1 VTAAQLIVGYVLIQ
15 RLLELLW
22 AQRNTRRLLDEGAVE
37 HGASHYPY
45 FVLLHAS
52 WLVAIVLST
61 PPEASVGWPWLAVYG
76 ALQVG
81 RIWTMASLGRL
92 WTTRIITPPG
102 APLVARGPYRYLRHP
117 NYIIVAGEIAVLPLV
132 FDLWLVAILFSIAN
146 AVLLRERIAQENEAL
161 AARRPPLTSS
171 DS

>member
-52 WLVAIVLST
+52 WLVAIVLSA
-61 PPEASVGWPWLAVYG
+61 PPETPVRWLWLAVYG
-76 ALQVG
+76 LLQAG
-81 RIWTMASLGRL
+81 RIWTMVSLGRF
-92 WTTRIITPPG
+92 WTTRIISPPG
-102 APLVARGPYRYLRHP
+102 APLLARGPYRYLRHP
-117 NYIIVAGEIAVLPLV
+117 NYLIVAGEIAVLPLV

-146 AVLLRERIAQENEAL
+146 AILLRERIAQENEAL
-161 AARRPPLTSS
+161 AARRPVTSS
-171 DS
+171 DN

>member
-1 VTAAQLIVGYVLIQ
+1 VTAAQLVIGYVLLQ

-37 HGASHYPY
+37 HGAGHYPY

-52 WLVAIVLST
+52 WLVAIVFSV
-61 PPEASVGWPWLAVYG
+61 PAEAPVHWPWLALYG
-76 ALQVG
+76 LLQVG
-81 RIWTMASLGRL
+81 RIWTMAALGRF
-92 WTTRIITPPG
+92 WTTRIIAPAD
-102 APLVARGPYRYLRHP
+102 APLTVRGPYRYLRHP
-117 NYIIVAGEIAVLPLV
+117 NYVIVAGEIAVLPLV

-146 AVLLRERIAQENEAL
+146 AILLRERIAQENQAL
-161 AARRPPLTSS
+161 AARRPVTSS

>member
-1 VTAAQLIVGYVLIQ
+1 VTAAQLVIGYVLLQ

-37 HGASHYPY
+37 HGAGHYPF

-52 WLVAIVLST
+52 WLVAIVFSV
-61 PPEASVGWPWLAVYG
+61 PAEAPVHWPGLALYG
-76 ALQVG
+76 LLQVG
-81 RIWTMASLGRL
+81 RIWTMAALGRF
-92 WTTRIITPPG
+92 WTTRIIAPAD
-102 APLVARGPYRYLRHP
+102 APLTVRGPYRYLRHP
-117 NYIIVAGEIAVLPLV
+117 NYVIVAGEIAVLPLV

-146 AVLLRERIAQENEAL
+146 AILLRERIAQENQAL
-161 AARRPPLTSS
+161 AARRPVTSS

>member
-1 VTAAQLIVGYVLIQ
+1 VTAAQLVIGYVLLQ

-22 AQRNTRRLLDEGAVE
+22 AQRNTRRLLEDGAVE

-52 WLVAIVLST
+52 WLVAIVF
-61 PPEASVGWPWLAVYG
+61 SVPAETQVNWLWLAAYG
-76 ALQVG
+76 LLQIG
-81 RIWTMASLGRL
+81 RLWVMASLGRF
-92 WTTRIITPPG
+92 WTTRIITP
-102 APLVARGPYRYLRHP
+102 AEATLVTRGPYRYLRHP
-117 NYIIVAGEIAVLPLV
+117 NYVIVAGEIAVLPLV

-146 AVLLRERIAQENEAL
+146 ALLLRERIAAENAAL
-161 AARRPPLTSS
+161 AARRPVTSS

>member
-1 VTAAQLIVGYVLIQ
+1 MTEAQWVLGYVLVQ

-37 HGASHYPY
+37 HAPEQYPY

-52 WLVAIVLST
+52 WLVAIVFSVPSET
-61 PPEASVGWPWLAVYG
+61 PVNLFWLAVYG
-76 ALQVG
+76 LLQVG
-81 RIWTMASLGRL
+81 RAWVMASLGRF
-92 WTTRIITPPG
+92 WTTRIITLPD

-117 NYIIVAGEIAVLPLV
+117 NYLIVAGEIAVLPLV
-132 FDLWLVAILFSIAN
+132 FELWLVAALFTAAN
-146 AVLLRERIAQENEAL
+146 ALLLRQRIAAEDAAL
-161 AARRPPLTSS
+161 APRRLSSS

>member
-1 VTAAQLIVGYVLIQ
+1 MTGAQLIVGYVLIQ
-15 RLLELLW
+15 RLMELLW
-22 AQRNTRRLLDEGAVE
+22 AQRNTRRLLDQGATE

-61 PPEASVGWPWLAVYG
+61 PPEASISWPWLAVYG
-76 ALQVG
+76 LLQAG
-81 RIWTMASLGRL
+81 RIWTMASLGRF
-92 WTTRIITPPG
+92 WTTRIITLSG
-102 APLVARGPYRYLRHP
+102 TPLVVSGPYRYVRHP
-117 NYIIVAGEIAVLPLV
+117 NYIVVAGEIAVLPLV

-146 AVLLRERIAQENEAL
+146 AILVRERIAQENEAL
-161 AARRPPLTSS
+161 TARRPVTSS